1 MGTLLLEVPMRRL
14 SIVLVIAA
22 AVPVTLLAGWER
34 VIEPALVKVPGG
46 ISRTNHYSGTVSV
59 FVDAKTASSLQ
70 TPQSSPMT
78 ITRVTESVPSET
90 GATTTAL
97 RETDRINALG
107 QTQEQTSVFVLDRRT
122 VRNVFDDRSVAFGT
136 NDVNRHGAFFPN
148 LPFGV
153 DNKRR
158 YAIWNN
164 EAGAAYYMERAGG
177 AATTTV
183 KGVKVLRMTGTLP
196 TTPVASYYKA
206 ELTKL
211 GLPDQLT
218 PAQLQAQLEASGVN
232 VTQVADALSKV
243 LPANEMLTIIG
254 TLASPLP
261 LQYSTSLTGDA
272 LIEPTTG
279 IVVSTHSVKRFF
291 VGPDPA
297 SLAPVKA
304 ILDRHSSDPVVK
316 AVDDN
321 LFALV
326 GTPRPAFTLDYTTD
340 AASARSMAS
349 YADHQRGRV
358 LLARLILPAGL
369 LLLAAALAV
378 GAYVAWR
385 RQPKRTIVLPKAP
398 EGPPVRE
405 KELVG
410 V

>member
-1 MGTLLLEVPMRRL
+1 MEA
-14 SIVLVIAA
+14 S
-22 AVPVTLLAGWER
+22 VT
-34 VIEPALVKVPGG
+34 
-46 ISRTNHYSGTVSV
+46 TVS
-59 FVDAKTASSLQ
+59 
-70 TPQSSPMT
+70 
-78 ITRVTESVPSET
+78 
-90 GATTTAL
+90 G
-97 RETDRINALG
+97 G
-107 QTQEQTSVFVLDRRT
+107 
-122 VRNVFDDRSVAFGT
+122 RSV
-136 NDVNRHGAFFPN
+136 
-148 LPFGV
+148 L
-153 DNKRR
+153 
-158 YAIWNN
+158 
-164 EAGAAYYMERAGG
+164 ERSP
-177 AATTTV
+177 
-183 KGVKVLRMTGTLP
+183 LHR
-196 TTPVASYYKA
+196 
-206 ELTKL
+206 
-211 GLPDQLT
+211 LPDQVLQWGLSALAAGVLILIAYFFIRLIGQSST
-218 PAQLQAQLEASGVN
+218 AFSHIGFLNFFVRDNWDVSQLQASGVN

-243 LPANEMLTIIG
+243 LPANEMLAIIG

-326 GTPRPAFTLDYTTD
+326 GTPRAAFTLDYTTD

-369 LLLAAALAV
+369 LVLGAALAV

-385 RQPKRTIVLPKAP
+385 RQPKRTIVLPDEP
-398 EGPPVRE
+398 RRPPVRE

>member
-1 MGTLLLEVPMRRL
+1 
-14 SIVLVIAA
+14 
-22 AVPVTLLAGWER
+22 
-34 VIEPALVKVPGG
+34 
-46 ISRTNHYSGTVSV
+46 
-59 FVDAKTASSLQ
+59 
-70 TPQSSPMT
+70 
-78 ITRVTESVPSET
+78 
-90 GATTTAL
+90 
-97 RETDRINALG
+97 
-107 QTQEQTSVFVLDRRT
+107 
-122 VRNVFDDRSVAFGT
+122 VFDDRSVAFGS
-136 NDVNRHGAFFPN
+136 NIVNRHGAFFPN

-153 DNKRR
+153 DNTRP

-164 EAGAAYYMERAGG
+164 EAGAVYYMERAGG
-177 AATTTV
+177 PATTEV
-183 KGVKVLRMTGTLP
+183 NGVKVLRMTGTLP

-243 LPANEMLTIIG
+243 LPANELLTIIG
-254 TLASPLP
+254 TLSSPLP
-261 LQYSTSLTGDA
+261 LQYSTALTGDA

-316 AVDDN
+316 AIDDN
-321 LFALV
+321 LLSLV
-326 GTPRPAFTLDYTTD
+326 GTPRPAFTLDYQTD
-340 AASARSMAS
+340 AASAISMAA

-358 LLARLILPAGL
+358 RLARLILPAGL
-369 LLLAAALAV
+369 LLLGAALAV
-378 GAYVAWR
+378 GSFIAWR
-385 RQPKRTIVLPKAP
+385 RHPKAP
-398 EGPPVRE
+398 MLEPEREWIDVRE
-405 KELVG
+405 APTREREPAG